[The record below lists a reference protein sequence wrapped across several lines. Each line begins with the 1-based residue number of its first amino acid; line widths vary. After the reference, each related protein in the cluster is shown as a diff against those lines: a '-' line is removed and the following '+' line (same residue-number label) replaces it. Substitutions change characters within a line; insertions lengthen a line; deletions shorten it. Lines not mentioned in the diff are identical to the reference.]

1 MMKKIVCIMVLMLSV
16 IMTFA
21 QDIGSETSVLYDV
34 TFERRIDYLNLEGEC
49 YDSVLVRFDVGGVID
64 ESVKVD
70 IWDKHGTQLYR
81 HTFRKMNC
89 VRTTKDFDDN
99 VIVVGK
105 PSMFFLMIKKCD
117 DGPKLCVIR
126 EREGITKSPLEYLF
140 EYHFKVRPWEQAGQE
155 QSAETIPTDSDKVY
169 DVVEQ
174 MPQFPGGPSALM
186 KYLSDNISYPAE
198 AEKKGA
204 QGRVIIAFIVEC
216 DGSVSNLKVEKS
228 AEDHLDNEALRLVKS
243 MPKWTPGRHEGHSV
257 RVKYC
262 VPITFRLN

>member
-1 MMKKIVCIMVLMLSV
+1 MMKKIVCIMALMLSV

-34 TFERRIDYLNLEGEC
+34 TFERKIDMLNLEGEC
-49 YDSVLVRFDVGGVID
+49 YDSVLVRFDVGSVLD

-70 IWDKHGTQLYR
+70 IWDKHGKQLYR

-105 PSMFFLMIKKCD
+105 PSMFFLMIKKCN

-126 EREGITKSPLEYLF
+126 EREGLTKSIVEYLW
-140 EYHFKVRPWEQAGQE
+140 EYLYNQIDRKQDKDT
-155 QSAETIPTDSDKVY
+155 SLIKDDKVY

-228 AEDHLDNEALRLVKS
+228 AGEHLDNDALRLVRT

-262 VPITFRLN
+262 VPITLRLN

>member
-1 MMKKIVCIMVLMLSV
+1 MKKIVCIMVLMLSV

-34 TFERRIDYLNLEGEC
+34 TFERKIDMLNLEGEC
-49 YDSVLVRFDVGGVID
+49 YDSVLVRFDVGSVFD

-169 DVVEQ
+169 DVVEH
-174 MPQFPGGPSALM
+174 MPQFPGGPSAMM
-186 KYLSDNISYPAE
+186 KYLADNISYPEE

-216 DGSVSNLKVEKS
+216 DGSVSNPKVATS

>member
-1 MMKKIVCIMVLMLSV
+1 M

-34 TFERRIDYLNLEGEC
+34 AFERKIDMLNLEGEC

-70 IWDKHGTQLYR
+70 IWDKHGIQIYR

-169 DVVEQ
+169 DVVEH
-174 MPQFPGGPSALM
+174 MPQFPGGPAALM
-186 KYLSDNISYPAE
+186 QYLGSNIKYPEE
-198 AEKKGA
+198 AEKKGI
-204 QGRVIIAFIVEC
+204 QGRVVCTFIVEK
-216 DGSVSNLKVEKS
+216 DGSITELKIKNSVNPL
-228 AEDHLDNEALRLVKS
+228 LDKEAVRVIKI
-243 MPKWTPGRHEGHSV
+243 MPRWIPGRHKGKTV
-257 RVKYC
+257 RVEYA
-262 VPITFRLN
+262 VPITFRLQ

>member
-1 MMKKIVCIMVLMLSV
+1 MKKIVCIMALLLSV

-34 TFERRIDYLNLEGEC
+34 TFERKIDMLNLEGEC
-49 YDSVLVRFDVGGVID
+49 YDSVLVRFDVGGVFD

-70 IWDKHGTQLYR
+70 IWDKHEKKIYQ

-140 EYHFKVRPWEQAGQE
+140 EYNFKVRPWEQVDQE
-155 QSAETIPTDSDKVY
+155 QSVETIPTDSDKVY
-169 DVVEQ
+169 DVVEH
-174 MPQFPGGPSALM
+174 MPQFPGGPSVMM
-186 KYLSDNISYPAE
+186 KYLADNISYPEE

-204 QGRVIIAFIVEC
+204 QGRVIIAFIVER
-216 DGSVSNLKVEKS
+216 DGSVSNPKVATS
-228 AEDHLDNEALRLVKS
+228 AEEHLDNEALRLVRA
-243 MPKWTPGRHEGHSV
+243 MPKWTPGTQGGHPV
-257 RVKYC
+257 RVKYT
-262 VPITFRLN
+262 VPVTFRLK

>member
-1 MMKKIVCIMVLMLSV
+1 MRKIICITVMLLSA

-21 QDIGSETSVLYDV
+21 QGIESTSVLHDV
-34 TFERRIDYLNLEGEC
+34 VFERKIDMLNIEGEC
-49 YDSVLVRFDVGGVID
+49 YDSVLVRFDVGSVFD

-140 EYHFKVRPWEQAGQE
+140 EYNFKVRPWEQIDQE
-155 QSAETIPTDSDKVY
+155 QSVET
-169 DVVEQ
+169 
-174 MPQFPGGPSALM
+174 
-186 KYLSDNISYPAE
+186 
-198 AEKKGA
+198 
-204 QGRVIIAFIVEC
+204 
-216 DGSVSNLKVEKS
+216 
-228 AEDHLDNEALRLVKS
+228 LDNEALRLVKS
-243 MPKWTPGRHEGHSV
+243 MPKWIPGTQGGHPV
-257 RVKYC
+257 RVKYT
-262 VPITFRLN
+262 VPVTFRLQ

>member
-1 MMKKIVCIMVLMLSV
+1 MKKIVCIMALLLSV

-21 QDIGSETSVLYDV
+21 QGTESTSVLHDV
-34 TFERRIDYLNLEGEC
+34 VFERKIDMLNLEGEC
-49 YDSVLVRFDVGGVID
+49 YDSVLVRFDVGSVLD

-70 IWDKHGTQLYR
+70 IWDKHGTQIYR

-140 EYHFKVRPWEQAGQE
+140 EYHFKAGQE

-169 DVVEQ
+169 DVVEH
-174 MPQFPGGPSALM
+174 MPQFPGGPSAMM
-186 KYLSDNISYPAE
+186 KYLADNISYPEE

-216 DGSVSNLKVEKS
+216 DGSVSNPKVATS
-228 AEDHLDNEALRLVKS
+228 AEEHLDKEALRLVRT
-243 MPKWTPGRHEGHSV
+243 MPKWTPGTQDGHPV
-257 RVKYC
+257 RVKYT
-262 VPITFRLN
+262 VPVTFRLK